1 MGKSGLA
8 QRTNRP
14 ILSLRLLGNLT
25 DDFSCANSRFFRV
38 TNIYYIRKF
47 TIGSPT
53 MQARDR

>member
-1 MGKSGLA
+1 MAEA